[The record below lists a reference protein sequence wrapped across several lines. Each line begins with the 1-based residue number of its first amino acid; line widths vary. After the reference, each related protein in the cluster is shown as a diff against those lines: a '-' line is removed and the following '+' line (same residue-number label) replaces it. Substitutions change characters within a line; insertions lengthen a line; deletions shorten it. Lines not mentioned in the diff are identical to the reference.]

1 MKQLPIDIAALRQSY
16 VSQPLTED
24 QVSQDPVEQYR
35 QWFAQALEVGITE
48 PNAMTLATVTAGGTP
63 AARIVLLK
71 GVEAGGF
78 VFYTNYDSHK
88 GEELAVNPN
97 AALVFWWESL
107 FRQVRIEGKV
117 EKVSSRVSE
126 AYFQSRP
133 KGSQIGA
140 WASPQS
146 RTIPGREFLDAR
158 VESLEKQYAGEEVLP
173 LPENWGGYFVRPVMI
188 EFWQGQTNRLH
199 DRLRYSRLPEGD
211 WKLERLAP

>member
-1 MKQLPIDIAALRQSY
+1 MQHPIDIAALRQSY

-24 QVSQDPVEQYR
+24 QVSPDPVELFR
-35 QWFAQALEVGITE
+35 LWFSQALEVGITE

-71 GVEAGGF
+71 GVDQEGF

-88 GEELAVNPN
+88 GEQMAANPQV
-97 AALVFWWESL
+97 ALVFWWETL
-107 FRQVRIEGKV
+107 FRQVRIEGTV
-117 EKVSSRVSE
+117 EKVSVQVSE

-146 RTIPGREFLDAR
+146 RTIPNRDLLDSK
-158 VESLEKQYAGEEVLP
+158 VESLEKQYAGQAVLP
-173 LPENWGGYFVRPVMI
+173 LPEFWGGYLVRPAMI

-199 DRLRYSRLPEGD
+199 DRLRYSRETEGG
-211 WKLERLAP
+211 WRLERLAP

>member
-1 MKQLPIDIAALRQSY
+1 
-16 VSQPLTED
+16 
-24 QVSQDPVEQYR
+24 
-35 QWFAQALEVGITE
+35 
-48 PNAMTLATVTAGGTP
+48 
-63 AARIVLLK
+63 
-71 GVEAGGF
+71 
-78 VFYTNYDSHK
+78 
-88 GEELAVNPN
+88 
-97 AALVFWWESL
+97 
-107 FRQVRIEGKV
+107 
-117 EKVSSRVSE
+117 VSE

-146 RTIPGREFLDAR
+146 RTIPGRAFLDAR

>member
-24 QVSQDPVEQYR
+24 QVSRDPVEQFR

-117 EKVSSRVSE
+117 EKVSARVSE

-146 RTIPGREFLDAR
+146 RTIPGRAFLDAR

>member
-24 QVSQDPVEQYR
+24 QVSRDPVEQFR

-107 FRQVRIEGKV
+107 FRQVRIEGEV
-117 EKVSSRVSE
+117 EKVSARVSE

-146 RTIPGREFLDAR
+146 RTIPGRAFLDAR